1 MQKNIKEVASRMAA
15 SLGYAII
22 PTWRLER
29 WPLQCHLRTLFERYA
44 VDTVL
49 DVGANAGQYRDFLRS
64 EVQFEGVIHSF
75 EPLASLAQAMQV
87 RARCDDRWH
96 VHPFALGAR
105 EDLLELNVTAS
116 DVFSSFLEADVGGN
130 PAFQAHTSQVRR
142 ESVRVRALDD
152 VLPELGVDGPERLYL
167 KVDTQGYDIEVL
179 RGARHLLKSI
189 KALQFEL
196 SIRGV
201 YKGSPD
207 YLSALGQLNE
217 WGFEV
222 SGLFP
227 IVIDRN
233 GQAIE
238 LDCVMVARS
247 AVVL

>member
-1 MQKNIKEVASRMAA
+1 
-15 SLGYAII
+15 
-22 PTWRLER
+22 
-29 WPLQCHLRTLFERYA
+29 
-44 VDTVL
+44 
-49 DVGANAGQYRDFLRS
+49 
-64 EVQFEGVIHSF
+64 
-75 EPLASLAQAMQV
+75 
-87 RARCDDRWH
+87 
-96 VHPFALGAR
+96 
-105 EDLLELNVTAS
+105 
-116 DVFSSFLEADVGGN
+116 
-130 PAFQAHTSQVRR
+130 
-142 ESVRVRALDD
+142 
-152 VLPELGVDGPERLYL
+152 
-167 KVDTQGYDIEVL
+167 VL